1 MRRVFLIGVLA
12 SAAHAQLVYNPAP
25 DWESQEPHT
34 PRGVALV
41 DLNRDGWL
49 DLVVANHFTGDGTI
63 PAPLQVFYNRGDG
76 SFPRTADW
84 QSADLGWNARVDVAD
99 VNGDGWPDVA
109 VGQAQ
114 QREGPPAKLYLNIN
128 GTLSDHPAWTPK
140 DYRTYSW
147 GIAFGD
153 MNNDGRPDLAVT
165 GWPHLRVYLNVEGR
179 LETSASW
186 ESREPPSPRG
196 AVEWVDADGNGWL
209 DLAQTEWLSA
219 THAFGIHLNSA
230 GRLSQRYD
238 WNPGNPGGCEIG
250 DAFAFG
256 DLSADGIPDIV
267 TAMSLCRYGSWPP
280 GSLALHLGLETG
292 LYAEPP
298 NWRLPVLSTLALAL
312 ADLDADGDLDMLVGG
327 ISGLKAFFTRSD
339 VNGISSISPAWLS
352 ASSSANWDIA
362 VGDIDNDGI
371 RPVRREF
378 GPAENQH
385 LFYLGHQPIQGV
397 TAVRRDGVRLEP
409 SQYTVN
415 RRNGWISVFA
425 GPTNSL
431 VVEYEYSD
439 RWDLAVARS
448 QNAAVF
454 FNRWHLM
461 IGDMNCDGAFNGGD
475 VEPFLQALGDP
486 AAYQAA
492 HPNCHVENGDI
503 NCDGLVN
510 GADLDLFFDCLVG
523 SACRDCNANGLPDSC
538 EGIGPLEIIAQP
550 QNTGACLGERVILRV
565 ATNHPPV
572 RYLWRKDGIV
582 IPRATSEILVLDP
595 ITFADAGDYDV
606 IVADACVTLFSD
618 VTTVVVDTV
627 PTIIAGPED
636 QTRCEGERVV
646 FTVEAS
652 GPNLTYQW
660 IKDFMVI
667 PGATAS
673 TYVIES
679 VTLADA
685 GRYRARLRNGC
696 GTLPS
701 RLAVL
706 SVPMGIYEHPA
717 SQTVCEN
724 DPVVL
729 LVGASGPSLT
739 YQWRKDGVEIPGAT
753 QNIYIIKAATLADA
767 GVYDVVV
774 TTSECAQVSD
784 PATVIVDQC
793 P

>member
-25 DWESQEPHT
+25 DWESQEPHA
-34 PRGVALV
+34 PRSVALV

-49 DLVVANHFTGDGTI
+49 DLVVANNFTGEQTV

-109 VGQAQ
+109 VGQA
-114 QREGPPAKLYLNIN
+114 ENHLPHVGPSAKLYLNTN
-128 GTLSDHPAWTPK
+128 GTLSDLPAWTPK

-147 GIAFGD
+147 GVAFGD
-153 MNNDGRPDLAVT
+153 MNNDGRPDLAVA

-179 LETSASW
+179 LDTSAIW
-186 ESREPPSPRG
+186 ETREPPSPRG

-209 DLAQTEWLSA
+209 DLAQTEWLSP

-267 TAMSLCRYGSWPP
+267 TSMSLCSW
-280 GSLALHLGLETG
+280 GGGLALHLGLETG
-292 LYAEPP
+292 LYAEQPHWRPP
-298 NWRLPVLSTLALAL
+298 VSGVFALAL
-312 ADLDADGDLDMLVGG
+312 ADVDADGDLDILAGG
-327 ISGLKAFFTRSD
+327 FSGLKTFFTLSD
-339 VNGISSISPAWLS
+339 ANGLPDTSGAWFSTDSSL
-352 ASSSANWDIA
+352 NWDIA

-371 RPVRREF
+371 RPIRREF

-415 RRNGWISVFA
+415 RRNGWISIFA
-425 GPTNSL
+425 GPTDSL

-439 RWDLAVARS
+439 RWDLAVARN
-448 QNAAVF
+448 QDAAVF

-461 IGDMNCDGAFNGGD
+461 IGDMNCDGAFNGAD

-492 HPNCHVENGDI
+492 HPTCHLKNGDI

-523 SACRDCNANGLPDSC
+523 SACHDCNANGVPDSC
-538 EGIGPLEIIAQP
+538 EGIGPLEIITQP
-550 QNTGACLGERVILRV
+550 QSTGACLGMRVILRV

-572 RYLWRKDGIV
+572 RYQWRKDGIP
-582 IPRATSEILVLDP
+582 IPEATSEVLELRQL
-595 ITFADAGDYDV
+595 TLADAGDYDV

-652 GPNLTYQW
+652 GTNLIYQW
-660 IKDFMVI
+660 FKESVPI

-679 VTLADA
+679 VTHADA
-685 GRYRARLRNGC
+685 GRYRVTASNGC
-696 GTLPS
+696 GTRSSPS
-701 RLAVL
+701 AVL
-706 SVPMGIYEHPA
+706 SVPAVIYEHPA
-717 SQTVCEN
+717 NRTVCEN
-724 DPVVL
+724 DPIVL
-729 LVGASGPSLT
+729 LVGALGPASS
-739 YQWRKDGVEIPGAT
+739 YQWRKDAVEIPGAT
-753 QNIYIIKAATLADA
+753 QYIYIINAATLADA

-774 TTSECAQVSD
+774 TTSECTQVSD
-784 PATVIVDQC
+784 PATVIVNQC